1 MERSLDMVVGL
12 LGILKAGA
20 AYVPLDPEYPTER
33 LAFMLSD
40 AGTRVLLTQARLR
53 AKLPSDAAR
62 VVAIDDL
69 DASGLPSDNLPFPG
83 TPESLAY
90 VIYTSGST
98 GRPKG
103 AMNAQ
108 RGVCNRLRW
117 MQDAYGLASDDVV
130 LQKTTFSFDVS
141 VWEFFWPLIT
151 GARLVMAR
159 PGGHLDPR
167 YLAETIERERVTTV
181 HFVPTMLQVFLDQP
195 ALGPCAS
202 LRRVI
207 TSGEALPEELRRRFR
222 ARLAC
227 ELHNL
232 YGPTE
237 AAVDVTSWD
246 CRQAGGASVVP
257 IGRPIA
263 NLEMY
268 VLDRHLEP
276 LPVGVPGDVYIGGVG
291 VGRGYH
297 GRPDLTAERFVP
309 DPHSARP
316 GARLYRTGDLGR
328 LRGDAAI
335 DYLGREDGQVKLRGL
350 RVEIGEIEA
359 ALRAQPNV
367 HDAAV
372 RVLRDAHGEPR
383 LVGYIVPRAGA
394 TCEPSDLRRALQR
407 RLPAYMVPGA
417 LVSLDALPLSPN
429 GKLDRRAL
437 PDPDS
442 RGSER
447 AARVAPSTPLERR
460 LAQIWSDVLG
470 MASVGVTDNFFDL
483 GGHSLHLIRIHGLL
497 VQALGRPF
505 PLVDLFEHPSIRAL
519 AEHLGDG
526 EDKAPVAARPDG
538 ERQALGRERL
548 AARRRAR

>member
-1 MERSLDMVVGL
+1 MVVGL

-20 AYVPLDPEYPTER
+20 AYVPLDPDYPTER
-33 LAFMLSD
+33 LAFMLAN
-40 AGTRVLLTQARLR
+40 AGTPVLLTQARLLDR
-53 AKLPSDAAR
+53 LPSGATR
-62 VVAIDDL
+62 LVALDDF
-69 DASGLPSDNLPFPG
+69 DSSGLPSDDLPFPG

-117 MQDAYGLASDDVV
+117 MQDAYSLKPDDVV

-167 YLAETIERERVTTV
+167 YLAETIERQRVTTV
-181 HFVPTMLQVFLDQP
+181 HFVPTMLQLFLDQP
-195 ALGPCAS
+195 GLGPCAS

-246 CRQAGGASVVP
+246 CRDAGGTAVVP

-263 NLEMY
+263 NIEMY
-268 VLDRHLEP
+268 VLDRRLESV
-276 LPVGVPGDVYIGGVG
+276 PVGVPGDVYIGGVG

-297 GRPDLTAERFVP
+297 GRPELTAERFVP
-309 DPHSARP
+309 DPHSGRP
-316 GARLYRTGDLGR
+316 GARLYRTGDVGR
-328 LRGDAAI
+328 LRADAAI

-359 ALRAQPNV
+359 ALRAQEDV
-367 HDAAV
+367 QDAAV
-372 RVLRDAHGEPR
+372 RVLRDARGEPR
-383 LVGYIVPRAGA
+383 LVGYVVPRSGA
-394 TCEPSDLRRALQR
+394 TCESSELRRALQR
-407 RLPAYMVPGA
+407 SLPAYMVPGA
-417 LVSLDALPLSPN
+417 LVSLEALPLSPN

-437 PDPDS
+437 PDPDV
-442 RGSER
+442 RGDE
-447 AARVAPSTPLERR
+447 RVAQVAPATPLERR

-470 MASVGVTDNFFDL
+470 VGPVGVTDNFFEL

-505 PLVDLFEHPSIRAL
+505 PLVELFEHPSIRTL

-526 EDKAPVAARPDG
+526 QDKAPVAAGQDG
-538 ERQALGRERL
+538 EHLALGRERL
-548 AARRRAR
+548 ATLRRTR